1 VIVLHETLHEMHR
14 KKQSGVIRKID
25 FKKAYDKLNWNCI
38 QQTLQ
43 IKGFSPT
50 WCKWVASF
58 MEGGHV
64 DIKVNVIVGQNF
76 QTEKGVR
83 QGDPLLPILFNI
95 VVDMLTD
102 LISRAKS
109 VGQTKG
115 VISDLTNDVLSI
127 LQYVDDTI
135 LFMEHSIDQAW
146 NIKLLLSSFDQ
157 MSSLKINFYKSE
169 IFCFGQAK
177 EEERQYKQL
186 LGCQIWSYLF

>member
-1 VIVLHETLHEMHR
+1 M
-14 KKQSGVIRKID
+14 G
-25 FKKAYDKLNWNCI
+25 
-38 QQTLQ
+38 
-43 IKGFSPT
+43 GF
-50 WCKWVASF
+50 F
-58 MEGGHV
+58 YGRGHV

-115 VISDLTNDVLSI
+115 VIPDLTNDVLSI

-135 LFMEHSIDQAW
+135 LFMEHNIDQAW